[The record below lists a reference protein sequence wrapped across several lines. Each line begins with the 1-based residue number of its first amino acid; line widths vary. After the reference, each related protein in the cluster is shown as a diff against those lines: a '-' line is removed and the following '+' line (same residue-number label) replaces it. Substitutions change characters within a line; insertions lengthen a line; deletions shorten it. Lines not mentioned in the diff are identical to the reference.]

1 MFNLVFVLQ
10 FCIAGFIIKLTIG
23 RKMFSTEDKILRL
36 FVQLLCIVI
45 LTIGVLKLIYINS
58 FEAVLIS
65 ILKKSWRTNQHEGLS
80 LFDTSKGLLDF
91 WCASVGNKRRP
102 VVS

>member
-10 FCIAGFIIKLTIG
+10 FCIAGFIIKLTIE

-45 LTIGVLKLIYINS
+45 LSIGILKLTYINP
-58 FEAVLIS
+58 FEAVLMS
-65 ILKKSWRTNQHEGLS
+65 ILKKKLAYQPTRG
-80 LFDTSKGLLDF
+80 
-91 WCASVGNKRRP
+91 SVII
-102 VVS
+102 

>member
-23 RKMFSTEDKILRL
+23 RKMFSSEDKILRL

-45 LTIGVLKLIYINS
+45 LSIGILKLTYINS

-65 ILKKSWRTNQHEGLS
+65 ILKKKLAYQPTRG
-80 LFDTSKGLLDF
+80 
-91 WCASVGNKRRP
+91 SVII
-102 VVS
+102 

>member
-45 LTIGVLKLIYINS
+45 LSIGILKLTYINS

-80 LFDTSKGLLDF
+80 LFDTSKGLFGFGVRLL
-91 WCASVGNKRRP
+91 AIKESQL
-102 VVS
+102 